1 MRLRTLTLALS
12 FAPLV
17 FSAPLMAQDAE
28 KTYTIAPK
36 YKAGEMSKSKFDMNM
51 NMKMKPEKQG
61 LPIPPNMLMKMGGT
75 MVQKTKSVK
84 PDGGA
89 VYTSEMRNGAV
100 EVMGMQQEVPSGAPA
115 TIEVDG
121 KGKVLKVDFPKPAGG
136 GGGMMGGMG
145 GMMNFDRMS
154 SLGLIYPDKPVKI
167 GEKWEQ
173 SVSGVMGDGAVKI
186 ISELISVETIGKT
199 ETYKIKQI
207 IDFPLDMKIG
217 ADQKPTTDA
226 KKAVMIMTGKMSMMN
241 VLNVDIDNARVVKSV
256 GKLLS
261 NMEMKMQGEAAENSP
276 FGASMVMDMD
286 ADLNLTLESVG
297 SASADAQA
305 TKKPA
310 VKTKQGT
317 KKPTG
322 SKSSTGKKKN

>member
-36 YKAGEMSKSKFDMNM
+36 YKAGEMTKSKFDMNM
-51 NMKMKPEKQG
+51 NMKMKAEKQG
-61 LPIPPNMLMKMGGT
+61 LPIPPNMLMKMGAT
-75 MVQKTKSVK
+75 LVQKVKSVK

-89 VYTSEMRNGAV
+89 IYTSEMRNGAI
-100 EVMGMQQEVPSGAPA
+100 EVMGMQQEMPSASPA
-115 TIEVDG
+115 TIEVDSN
-121 KGKVLKVDFPKPAGG
+121 GKVVKVDFPKPAGG
-136 GGGMMGGMG
+136 GGMMGMG

-154 SLGLIYPDKPVKI
+154 SLGVFYPEKPVKM

-173 SVSGVMGDGAVKI
+173 NVSGIMGEGSVKI
-186 ISELISVETIGKT
+186 VSELVAIETVGKT
-199 ETYKIKQI
+199 ETYKIKQVV
-207 IDFPLDMKIG
+207 DFPLDMKMG

-226 KKAVMIMTGKMSMMN
+226 AKAVMLMTGKMSMVN
-241 VLNVDIDNARVVKSV
+241 VLNIDITNARVVKSV
-256 GKLLS
+256 GKMLS
-261 NMEMKMQGEAAENSP
+261 KMEMKMQGEEAKESP
-276 FGASMVMDMD
+276 FGSSMTMDMD
-286 ADLNLTLESVG
+286 ADIKMDLESVG

-305 TKKPA
+305 TKKPSTNT
-310 VKTKQGT
+310 KTGT

>member
-1 MRLRTLTLALS
+1 
-12 FAPLV
+12 
-17 FSAPLMAQDAE
+17 MAQDAE

-61 LPIPPNMLMKMGGT
+61 LPIPPNMLMKMGAT
-75 MVQKTKSVK
+75 LVQKVKSVK

-89 VYTSEMRNGAV
+89 IYTSEMRNGAV
-100 EVMGMQQEVPSGAPA
+100 EVMGMQQEMPRGAPA

-121 KGKVLKVDFPKPAGG
+121 KGKVVKLDFPKPAGG

-154 SLGLIYPDKPVKI
+154 SLGVFYPDKPVKV

-173 SVSGVMGDGAVKI
+173 SVSGVLGDGAVKVV
-186 ISELISVETIGKT
+186 SELLALEMINNT
-199 ETYKIKQI
+199 ETYKIKQVV
-207 IDFPLDMKIG
+207 DFPLDMKMG

-226 KKAVMIMTGKMSMMN
+226 AKAVMLMTGKMSMVT
-241 VLNVDIDNARVVKSV
+241 VLNIDVANARVVKSE

-261 NMEMKMQGEAAENSP
+261 NMEMKMQGAAAEDSP
-276 FGASMVMDMD
+276 FGSSLAMDMD
-286 ADLNLTLESVG
+286 ADLKLTLESVG
-297 SASADAQA
+297 SASADAQPIKKPSTTTKTG

-310 VKTKQGT
+310 
-317 KKPTG
+317 G
-322 SKSSTGKKKN
+322 SKSNTGKRKN